1 VLWPLTLAMFRACQ
15 GRHLAVLNAADVSG
29 RGTSGYPAVIM
40 SQEHTFIMVKPDGVR
55 RGLVGEVIS
64 RFERKG
70 LHLEKIRKLDIDE
83 DLARRHYAEHIDK
96 PFFPELLEFITSGP
110 VVAMEWSGESAVSV
124 SRTMMGATD
133 PKQAAPGTVRGD
145 LGLTVTHNLV
155 HSSDSVESAQRE
167 LGIFFG

>member
-1 VLWPLTLAMFRACQ
+1 
-15 GRHLAVLNAADVSG
+15 
-29 RGTSGYPAVIM
+29 M
-40 SQEHTFIMVKPDGVR
+40 SNEHTFIMVKPDGVE

-70 LHLEKIRKLDIDE
+70 LRLEKVRRLQIDE
-83 DLARRHYAEHIDK
+83 DLAREHYAEHVEK
-96 PFFPELLEFITSGP
+96 GFFPELLEFITSGP

-133 PKQAAPGTVRGD
+133 PKQADPGTLRGD
-145 LGLTVTHNLV
+145 YGLAVTHNLV
-155 HSSDSVESAQRE
+155 HGSDSVESAKRE